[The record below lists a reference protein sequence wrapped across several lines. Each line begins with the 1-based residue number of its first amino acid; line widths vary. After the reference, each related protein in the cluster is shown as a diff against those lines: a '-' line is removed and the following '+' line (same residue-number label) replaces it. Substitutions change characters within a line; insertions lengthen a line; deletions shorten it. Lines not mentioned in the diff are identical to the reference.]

1 MELLSV
7 KEVCE
12 ILKLSRW
19 TITKLV
25 ESGQLKASRIGGSYR
40 FRKEDI
46 ENLIENTTVQP
57 N

>member
-7 KEVCE
+7 KEVCD

>member
-7 KEVCE
+7 KEVCA

-25 ESGQLKASRIGGSYR
+25 ESGQLKASKIGGTYR
-40 FRKEDI
+40 FKKQDVEQ
-46 ENLIENTTVQP
+46 LIEKNIVQA

>member
-12 ILKLSRW
+12 VLKLSRW

-25 ESGQLKASRIGGSYR
+25 ESGQLKASKIGGTYR
-40 FRKEDI
+40 FRNTDVEQ
-46 ENLIENTTVQP
+46 LIEKNTVIT